1 MIEHER
7 SYIFTHEG
15 MNRFITSQNL
25 SVVEETMIEDCYIA
39 KDLRIRR
46 SAHGGNKGWFG
57 DKYVLTKKKGD
68 KSKGYRFEEEVE
80 LPANAANILCEDA
93 DLVVS
98 KSRFHIAS
106 DSHYK
111 VTIDFCSSPMKLA
124 ILEIE
129 ADEEVACPLPLDIC
143 NKIFNTKLDL
153 IECPLS
159 AHSLFKRRIGI
170 CGGPSSGKSELA
182 KIISHIMNTEY
193 DGNSFHV
200 TEFATSFI
208 QKYNRNPQFLDQFFV
223 WYGQREREKDANRSD
238 IILSDCPTFLSY
250 IYMLKM
256 KKFDFSSQS
265 AFALSKIYKRV
276 LFDLQ
281 GYTDIIFLQIQNY
294 KENNIRYQTEVEARD
309 IERRIAQFLDDHVV
323 PYMKATYFDHRRI
336 FDELFHINTYP
347 AGAS

>member
-7 SYIFTHEG
+7 SYVFTQEG
-15 MNRFITSQNL
+15 ISRFIQDQNL
-25 SVVEETMIEDCYIA
+25 VMSESIKIEDWYIS
-39 KDLRIRR
+39 KTLRIRKIG
-46 SAHGGNKGWFG
+46 S
-57 DKYVLTKKKGD
+57 KYILTKKKGD

-80 LPANAANILCEDA
+80 LPEKAAAILYEDA
-93 DLVVS
+93 DLIVS
-98 KSRFHIAS
+98 KDRYRVES
-106 DSHYK
+106 DTHYK
-111 VTIDFCSSPMKLA
+111 VTIDYCHSPMKLA

-129 ADEEVACPLPLDIC
+129 ANDEVVCPIPIDIC
-143 NKIFNTKLDL
+143 NKLFNIKYNGSDL

-159 AHSLFKRRIGI
+159 AHDLFKRRIGI
-170 CGGPSSGKSELA
+170 CGGPSSGKSETA
-182 KIISHIMNTEY
+182 KVISHIVNTEY

-223 WYGQREREKDANRSD
+223 WYGQREREKNAGNSD
-238 IILSDCPTFLSY
+238 IVISDCPTFLSY

-281 GYTDIIFLQIQNY
+281 RYTDIIFLQIQNY
-294 KENNIRYQTEVEARD
+294 KENNIRYQTEEEAKD
-309 IERRIAQFLDDHVV
+309 IERRIAQFLDDHGV
-323 PYMKATYFDHRRI
+323 PYKKATYFDYRRI
-336 FDELFHINTYP
+336 LNDLFYINSYP
-347 AGAS
+347 GAA